1 MSHNLRMEHKTESM
15 QVLTKAKENEEKR
28 VSITAREAM
37 EYREYKRQ
45 RKRAEILA
53 AISKCEGVLSD
64 SEDEKKVREEAMRF
78 RQAAVCMSPK
88 RLELFGENFAQSMVA
103 VDCLIGGNGDTLT
116 KVKACEAK
124 LAVKMKARELTLVL
138 SHYCVVSSRF
148 EELRKEMKRVARA
161 AAKTAFKVRVDKAY
175 SPSILTRLAHLCSE
189 VGAAYF
195 CVPYFDGCERLRL
208 DLKGGCKLQVYG
220 VNSLDILKKLHAAGV
235 ERVVTTKT
243 EAMHTEWMK
252 EVEKI
257 NFPELMPA
265 APTVPT
271 APIVVTVPTEKERA
285 KKTETENLAARMLR
299 LLPQEEPKM
308 LTDGKKAESGN

>member
-1 MSHNLRMEHKTESM
+1 M
-15 QVLTKAKENEEKR
+15 
-28 VSITAREAM
+28 
-37 EYREYKRQ
+37 
-45 RKRAEILA
+45 
-53 AISKCEGVLSD
+53 
-64 SEDEKKVREEAMRF
+64 
-78 RQAAVCMSPK
+78 
-88 RLELFGENFAQSMVA
+88 
-103 VDCLIGGNGDTLT
+103 
-116 KVKACEAK
+116 
-124 LAVKMKARELTLVL
+124 
-138 SHYCVVSSRF
+138 
-148 EELRKEMKRVARA
+148 
-161 AAKTAFKVRVDKAY
+161 
-175 SPSILTRLAHLCSE
+175 
-189 VGAAYF
+189 
-195 CVPYFDGCERLRL
+195 RL

-220 VNSLDILKKLHAAGV
+220 VNSLDILKKLHATGV

-257 NFPELMPA
+257 NFPELMQT